1 MFTRSAQCV
10 HSTAACCSGVIP
22 GAVPKCGLSVRGESP
37 RHPLMHS
44 VEPGRGMY
52 GIRDADGFSTTA
64 DVLRPSIRR
73 RFAHVRHIESGS
85 AITLESSQRSS
96 SSQSPTWIVWVTISG
111 YEYYGTP
118 ASM

>member
-22 GAVPKCGLSVRGESP
+22 GAVPKCGLSTSGESP

-44 VEPGRGMY
+44 VEPGVGMY
-52 GIRDADGFSTTA
+52 GIRGANGFGMTS
-64 DVLRPSIRR
+64 DVLSPSTRR
-73 RFAHVRHIESGS
+73 RLAHVRHFESRS
-85 AITLESSQRSS
+85 ASTFESSHRSS
-96 SSQSPTWIVWVTISG
+96 NSQSQTWMVWVIMSG
-111 YEYYGTP
+111 DDDDGAL